1 MSQLRLSFLLPLL
14 AFAILALVGSIA
26 LYSTVLGNRDPTQL
40 PSVLVSKLAPQTTL
54 QRLRQRD
61 HINENS
67 ITLKEFRG
75 QPLLVNFFASWCAP
89 CRAEAPALEMISKD
103 IAIFGIA
110 YKDRSEDTAEFLRQ
124 FGNPFQAIGMDIDG
138 RTGIRWGV
146 YGVPETYLLDA
157 DGIVVLRHAGPLTRG
172 IIDNTIMPALKAL
185 GS

>member
-1 MSQLRLSFLLPLL
+1 MSQIRLSFLLPLF
-14 AFAILALVGSIA
+14 AFSVLALVGAIA
-26 LYSTVLGNRDPTQL
+26 LHGTLSGSRNPAQL
-40 PSVLVSKLAPQTTL
+40 PSVLVGKPAPQTTL
-54 QRLRQRD
+54 PRLLQL
-61 HINENS
+61 EQKTANS
-67 ITLKEFRG
+67 VTLTKFRG
-75 QPLLVNFFASWCAP
+75 KPLLVNFFASWCVP
-89 CRAEAPALEMISKD
+89 CRAEAPALAMISKD

-110 YKDRSEDTAEFLRQ
+110 YKDRNEDTAEFLRQ
-124 FGNPFQAIGMDIDG
+124 FGNPYQAIGMDIDG

>member
-14 AFAILALVGSIA
+14 AFAVLALVGAIA
-26 LYSTVLGNRDPTQL
+26 RYSTLSGSRNPAQL
-40 PSVLVSKLAPQTTL
+40 PSVLVGKLAPQTTL
-54 QRLRQRD
+54 PRLRQMD
-61 HINENS
+61 HNTENS
-67 ITLKEFRG
+67 VTLTKFRG

-124 FGNPFQAIGMDIDG
+124 FGNPFQAIGMDVDG

-157 DGIVVLRHAGPLTRG
+157 DGMVLLRHAGPLTRG
-172 IIDNTIMPALKAL
+172 IIDNKVMPALKGL

>member
-1 MSQLRLSFLLPLL
+1 MSTLRLSFLLPLL
-14 AFAILALVGSIA
+14 AFAVLALFGAIA
-26 LYSTVLGNRDPTQL
+26 LYSTLLGNRDPTQL

-124 FGNPFQAIGMDIDG
+124 FGNPYQAIGMDIDG

-146 YGVPETYLLDA
+146 YGVPETYLLDRN
-157 DGIVVLRHAGPLTRG
+157 GVVVLRHAGPITRG
-172 IIDNTIMPALKAL
+172 IIENTIMPALEDL

>member
-14 AFAILALVGSIA
+14 AFAVLALVGTIA
-26 LYSTVLGNRDPTQL
+26 LFSTLSGSRDPAQL
-40 PSVLVSKLAPQTTL
+40 PSVLVGKPAPQTTL
-54 QRLRQRD
+54 QRLRQPD
-61 HINENS
+61 HDTGNGV
-67 ITLKEFRG
+67 TLTEFRG

-103 IAIFGIA
+103 IAIVGIA

-124 FGNPFQAIGMDIDG
+124 FGNPFRAIGMDIDG

-157 DGIVVLRHAGPLTRG
+157 DGLVVLRHAGPLTRDL
-172 IIDNTIMPALKAL
+172 INNTIMPAFKAL

>member
-1 MSQLRLSFLLPLL
+1 MSQIRLSFLLPLL
-14 AFAILALVGSIA
+14 AFSILALVGA
-26 LYSTVLGNRDPTQL
+26 VTLYSTLLGSRNPAQL
-40 PSVLVSKLAPQTTL
+40 PSVLVGKPAPQTTL
-54 QRLRQRD
+54 PRLWQSG
-61 HINENS
+61 HNTAS
-67 ITLKEFRG
+67 SVTLTKFHG
-75 QPLLVNFFASWCAP
+75 KPLLVNFFASWCAP

-124 FGNPFQAIGMDIDG
+124 FGNPFQTIGMDIDG

-157 DGIVVLRHAGPLTRG
+157 DGMVVLRHAGPLNRG
-172 IIDNTIMPALKAL
+172 IINKIIMPALEDL

>member
-1 MSQLRLSFLLPLL
+1 MSKLRLSFLLPLL
-14 AFAILALVGSIA
+14 AFAVLALFGAIA
-26 LYSTVLGNRDPTQL
+26 LYSTLSGNRDPAQL
-40 PSVLVSKLAPQTTL
+40 PSVLVGKPAPQTTL
-54 QRLRQRD
+54 TRLWQPG
-61 HINENS
+61 HNTANS
-67 ITLKEFRG
+67 VTLTEFRG
-75 QPLLVNFFASWCAP
+75 KPLLVNYFASWCAP
-89 CRAEAPALEMISKD
+89 CRTEAPALEMISKD

-157 DGIVVLRHAGPLTRG
+157 DGIVLLRHAGPLTRG

>member
-1 MSQLRLSFLLPLL
+1 MSKLRLSFLLPLL
-14 AFAILALVGSIA
+14 AFAVLALFGAIA
-26 LYSTVLGNRDPTQL
+26 LYSTLSGSRDPAQL
-40 PSVLVSKLAPQTTL
+40 PSVLVGNPAPQTTL

-61 HINENS
+61 HNNENS
-67 ITLKEFRG
+67 VTLTEFRG

-89 CRAEAPALEMISKD
+89 CRAEAPALEMISED